1 MSECH
6 PRPSTRGHTLTEALL
21 VIALLGGLLA
31 SGIPSL
37 QAYLL
42 RRHLQGQSAQWLADL
57 QYLRAS
63 AVGRNEPLRLSW
75 LRGGGGSGWA
85 IHSGDADAC
94 RADGDAAQPIR
105 CTGGATLLRS
115 AWLPA
120 GSQVAVQANV
130 ASMRVDPRQGTVT
143 PTGSWELAT
152 PDGVRLRH
160 VVNLLGRAR
169 VCAPASPVAGVAA
182 C

>member
-1 MSECH
+1 MI
-6 PRPSTRGHTLTEALL
+6 
-21 VIALLGGLLA
+21 VVALLGALLA
-31 SGIPSL
+31 SAIPSL
-37 QAYLL
+37 QGYLL

-63 AVGRNEPLRLSW
+63 TLARNEPLRLSW
-75 LRGGGGSGWA
+75 LRSSGGSGWA

-94 RADGDAAQPIR
+94 RADGEATQPIR
-105 CTGGATLLRS
+105 CSGDTVLLRS

-120 GSQVAVQANV
+120 SSVVSLQANV

-152 PDGVRLRH
+152 PDGARLRH
-160 VVNLLGRAR
+160 VVNLFGRAR
-169 VCAPASPVAGVAA
+169 VCAPGQPVAGVAA